1 MRAGQREILREER
14 MAKIQDEAVEAEA
27 RAMLREAI
35 QRSNWYPSLSEE
47 ERNRR
52 IERDVEE
59 NWPLMLADA
68 QKCLEQRKKP

>member
-1 MRAGQREILREER
+1 
-14 MAKIQDEAVEAEA
+14 MAKIRDEEIEAEA

-35 QRSNWYPSLSEE
+35 QRSRWYPHLPEE

-68 QKCLEQRKKP
+68 RKRLEQRKKP